1 MSDNALPNGSSRS
14 ALMIAFHFPPLRG
27 SSGIQRTLGFSRHL
41 PKHGWTPI
49 VLAPNSRA
57 YESVDEKQM
66 DLIPDGLAVERSFC
80 LDSARHLSIGGRYL
94 DRLAVPD
101 RWMSWIPGA
110 VLKGLRTIREH
121 RPSVIW
127 STYPIATSH
136 IIGSILASR
145 SKLPWVADFRD
156 PMVEWDAENETFVP
170 SQPLVLKSRLKIER
184 RCAESASALVFCT
197 EQARDI
203 CLERYPTLS
212 SDKCHV
218 ISNGYEEWS
227 FAEAEKLVDRKSSQP
242 KSEVLRLLHSGTI
255 YPTPDRDPGPFFDA
269 VSALK
274 RDGVISASSLKITF
288 RASGHDDYLNRL
300 VMARGIDDI
309 VELAPPLPYLD
320 ALAEMM
326 TVDGLLIFQG
336 HTSNPAIPAKLYEY
350 LRSRVP
356 ILALLDSG
364 GSTAELMEGTK
375 AGVMAPIINAPAI
388 QEVMASYLADV
399 RCNRAIIASTE
410 QIERFSRF
418 ALSKQLAGLFESS
431 ALERQDGAAGSRHR
445 N

>member
-1 MSDNALPNGSSRS
+1 MLSDNPPPTRSSRS

-41 PKHGWTPI
+41 PKHGWNAI
-49 VLAPNSRA
+49 ILAPNSRA
-57 YESVDEKQM
+57 YESVDEKQIG
-66 DLIPDGLAVERSFC
+66 LIPEGLAVERSFC

-101 RWMSWIPGA
+101 RWMSWIPGG
-110 VLKGLRTIREH
+110 VLKGLRTIRAH

-170 SQPLVLKSRLKIER
+170 SQPLVLKSRLKVER

-197 EQARDI
+197 EKARDI

-212 SDKCHV
+212 SERCHV

-227 FAEAEKLVDRKSSQP
+227 FVEAEKLIDRRVARSKSG
-242 KSEVLRLLHSGTI
+242 VLKLLHSGTI
-255 YPTPDRDPGPFFDA
+255 YPTPDRDPGPFLDA
-269 VSALK
+269 VSVLK
-274 RDGVISASSLKITF
+274 RDGVISASSLRITF
-288 RASGHDDYLNRL
+288 RASGHDDYLRKL
-300 VMARGIDDI
+300 IMERGIDDI
-309 VELAPPLPYLD
+309 VELSSPLPYLD

-350 LRSRVP
+350 FRAKSP
-356 ILALLDSG
+356 ILTLLDSE
-364 GSTAELMEGTK
+364 GSTAELMESLEVGTI
-375 AGVMAPIINAPAI
+375 APITDSAAI
-388 QEVMASYLADV
+388 QKTLIEFLIDI
-399 RCNRAIIASTE
+399 RENRARVISSDNL
-410 QIERFSRF
+410 RKFSRF
-418 ALSKQLAGLFESS
+418 ELSKKLSTIFESI
-431 ALERQDGAAGSRHR
+431 AQ
-445 N
+445 